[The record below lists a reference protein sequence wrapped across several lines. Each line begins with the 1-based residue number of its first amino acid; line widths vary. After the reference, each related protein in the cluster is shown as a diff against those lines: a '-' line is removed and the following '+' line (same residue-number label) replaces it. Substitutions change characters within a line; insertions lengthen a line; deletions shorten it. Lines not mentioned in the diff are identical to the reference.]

1 MKPSAAL
8 IAIALLVFA
17 GVEASAQETQPSRT
31 PTMVV
36 YDRAVVNNTAPATPK
51 PDGAAAKQPA
61 KEPGAKKEP
70 DANPDSSVAA
80 ALATESQQPVLQ
92 PVVLPGARPDNQ
104 IVARP
109 AVTATTGNPKYD
121 QLVMQA
127 AARHGVDPNLVM
139 AVMHQE
145 SGGNWRARSY
155 KGATGLMQL
164 MPATARRLGV
174 TDIYDPAQNIE
185 GGTKDLRF
193 LLDTFNGDVK
203 LALAGYNAGEG
214 AVMKYGYQV
223 PPYRETQNYV
233 RSISAR
239 YGRSKHTA
247 VAAAPAVAANPAAP
261 EAMTFSR
268 GTSKSLSNN
277 Y

>member
-8 IAIALLVFA
+8 IAIFLLGFA
-17 GVEASAQETQPSRT
+17 GVEASAQEAQASRT
-31 PTMVV
+31 PAMVV
-36 YDRAVVNNTAPATPK
+36 YDRPAVNNTVPATSK
-51 PDGAAAKQPA
+51 PDGMSADAKQPA
-61 KEPGAKKEP
+61 KQPGA
-70 DANPDSSVAA
+70 NPGPSEAA
-80 ALATESQQPVLQ
+80 GPASESQQPVLQ
-92 PVVLPGARPDNQ
+92 PVVLPGARAESQ
-104 IVARP
+104 VVARP
-109 AVTATTGNPKYD
+109 AVTATTGNAKYD
-121 QLVMQA
+121 QLVMQS
-127 AARHGVDPNLVM
+127 AARHGVDPHLVM

-185 GGTKDLRF
+185 GGTKYLRF

-239 YGRSKHTA
+239 YGRSKHTT

-268 GTSKSLSNN
+268 GTSRSLSNN

>member
-8 IAIALLVFA
+8 IAIFLLGFA
-17 GVEASAQETQPSRT
+17 AVEASAQATQPART

-36 YDRAVVNNTAPATPK
+36 YDRPAVNNTAPAAPR
-51 PDGAAAKQPA
+51 PEGATVDIKQPA
-61 KEPGAKKEP
+61 KGVDPAKGAGPASSEATSP
-70 DANPDSSVAA
+70 DAEAQAA
-80 ALATESQQPVLQ
+80 VLQ
-92 PVVLPGARPDNQ
+92 PVVLPGARAENQ
-104 IVARP
+104 TGARP
-109 AVTATTGNPKYD
+109 AVTATTGNAKYD
-121 QLVMQA
+121 QLVMQS

-185 GGTKDLRF
+185 GGTKYLRF

-239 YGRSKHTA
+239 YGRSKHAA

-268 GTSKSLSNN
+268 GTSRSLSNN